1 MKITGTARAGLTPT
15 GMTPLSR
22 VDLAAGRR
30 RSSRQMN
37 QPSDNYIAEM
47 LIKGLGAQFGGA
59 GSHDRRRHG

>member
-1 MKITGTARAGLTPT
+1 
-15 GMTPLSR
+15 MTPLSG
-22 VDLAAGRR
+22 VELAADRR

-59 GSHDRRRHG
+59 GLHGRRRHA